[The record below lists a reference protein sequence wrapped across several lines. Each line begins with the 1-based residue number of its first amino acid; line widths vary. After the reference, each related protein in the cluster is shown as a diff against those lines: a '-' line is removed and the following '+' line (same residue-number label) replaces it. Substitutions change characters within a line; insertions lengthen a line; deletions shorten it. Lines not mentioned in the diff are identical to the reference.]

1 MSNSTVLKLILML
14 SLSLLM
20 FSACGD
26 DDPTGPGVDSIVG
39 VWKPLTS
46 TIYYGSLTSP
56 DSTDVSA
63 SGIDN
68 DIQFT
73 LTINDDNTWSSVF
86 VFLGITESDSGTWS
100 VSGNT
105 ITIKAPDEPDSTDD
119 FVVSGNTL
127 TLTDSETIDGYTVY
141 FQTVL
146 TRQ

>member
-73 LTINDDNTWSSVF
+73 LTINDDNTWSTVF
-86 VFLGITESDSGTWS
+86 EGFGITESDSGTYS
-100 VSGNT
+100 ISGNT
-105 ITIKAPDEPDSTDD
+105 ITISNSDSTID
-119 FVVSGNTL
+119 FVVLGNTL
-127 TLTDSETIDGYTVY
+127 TFTSSKTTDGYTVY
-141 FQTVL
+141 NVTVY

>member
-1 MSNSTVLKLILML
+1 MRNSTVLIFILML

-39 VWKPLTS
+39 VWKAETFTTS
-46 TIYYGSLTSP
+46 YGSLTSP
-56 DSTDVSA
+56 DSTEVIPFGTDT
-63 SGIDN
+63 DF
-68 DIQFT
+68 QFT

-86 VFLGITESDSGTWS
+86 VVLGITESDSGTWS

-105 ITIKAPDEPDSTDD
+105 ITIKAPDEPDDTDE
-119 FVVSGNTL
+119 FSVSGDTL
-127 TLTDSETIDGYTVY
+127 TLTSSETTDGYTTYNV
-141 FQTVL
+141 TVL